1 MNYLILYLMPAFIW
15 AYMIQRRDS
24 VAHSK
29 TKNYLIFIVLGFIYP
44 LLLLFRLQE
53 YFKFRKW
60 LKPFNAIKFI
70 LYREFI
76 FTSNKEIN
84 EN

>member
-1 MNYLILYLMPAFIW
+1 MSYLILYLIPAFIW
-15 AYMIQRRDS
+15 MYMIQRRDS
-24 VAHSK
+24 LPHSK
-29 TKNYLIFIVLGFIYP
+29 NKNHVIFIVLGFTYP

-53 YFKFRKW
+53 YYKFRKW

-70 LYREFI
+70 LYREFS
-76 FTSNKEIN
+76 FTLNKEIN

>member
-1 MNYLILYLMPAFIW
+1 MNYLILYLIPAFIW

-44 LLLLFRLQE
+44 LLLLFRVQE
-53 YFKFRKW
+53 YYKFRKW

-70 LYREFI
+70 LYREFS
-76 FTSNKEIN
+76 FTLNKEIN

>member
-1 MNYLILYLMPAFIW
+1 MNYLILYLIPAFIW
-15 AYMIQRRDS
+15 MYMIQRRDS
-24 VAHSK
+24 AAHLK
-29 TKNYLIFIVLGFIYP
+29 DKNYLIFIVLGFIYP

-70 LYREFI
+70 LYREFS
-76 FTSNKEIN
+76 FTSNKERN